1 MKGNTITRFIDGA
14 LSGLISGIVLQ
25 PLQVIKTSMQ
35 VSPIDKPTDNS
46 HQSKTFQKMMSSS
59 KHKHYELLSFKEA
72 TWLILEREG
81 FKGYFRGFGPSV
93 IKNTLNAGTY
103 FSTLHFL

>member
-14 LSGLISGIVLQ
+14 FSGMISGVVLQ

-35 VSPIDKPTDNS
+35 ISPIEQPTD
-46 HQSKTFQKMMSSS
+46 HHLQSKTFQKFMTNT

-72 TWLILEREG
+72 ITLI
-81 FKGYFRGFGPSV
+81 Y
-93 IKNTLNAGTY
+93 
-103 FSTLHFL
+103 